1 MEWALYGLGAER
13 WLEQV
18 DPTMFGRS
26 FDLMKLIRLNPPR
39 NLRFTSKITFGTV
52 ICFMFIF
59 VEQIKI
65 DIKDA
70 FTIGMYGYHHK

>member
-26 FDLMKLIRLNPPR
+26 FDLDEVNQTQPSSKL
-39 NLRFTSKITFGTV
+39 KIY
-52 ICFMFIF
+52 I
-59 VEQIKI
+59 
-65 DIKDA
+65 
-70 FTIGMYGYHHK
+70 